1 MAENGLIA
9 KSSTMEQD
17 QSVFRTLL
25 AAMANPG
32 TIQRIQHYHASN
44 QKYFATK
51 IYINIA
57 HALLDQE
64 VSYYVHEN
72 PELSKAIARST
83 FSKEA
88 SIGNAEYLFFQ
99 GLTDT
104 NIIESLEGTIQ
115 TGELSSPEK
124 GAMIF
129 LHIDA
134 FQSEGMSWTGP
145 GIDKSVEIAMS
156 GLDQQWLI
164 LREKVNQEYPL
175 GVDVVFFTS
184 AGDIC
189 ALPRTTHIQQMG
201 E

>member
-1 MAENGLIA
+1 MAEKGLLA

-17 QSVFRTLL
+17 QSVFRSLL

-32 TIQRIQHYHASN
+32 TIHRIQHYHAPN
-44 QKYFATK
+44 QKYFTSK

-64 VSYYVHEN
+64 VSYYVHDN
-72 PELSKAIARST
+72 LELSKAIARST

-88 SIGNAEYLFFQ
+88 SIENAEYLFFQ
-99 GLTDT
+99 GITDA

-115 TGELSSPEK
+115 IGKLSSPEK

-129 LHIDA
+129 LDIDA
-134 FQSEGMSWTGP
+134 FQSNGMIWTGP
-145 GIDKSVEIAMS
+145 GIEQNVEIGIS
-156 GLDQQWLI
+156 GLEQQWLD
-164 LREKVNQEYPL
+164 LRQELNQEYPL
-175 GVDVVFFTS
+175 GVDMLFFTS

-189 ALPRTTHIQQMG
+189 ALPRTTRIQQV
-201 E
+201 EE